1 MLDATAKKLLRLL
14 RPDAAPELRRAALL
28 ILGEVGTRGGE
39 LTATLTEALDDADAG
54 VRLEALHA
62 AGKLRIEQ
70 SLPRLIQ
77 RIADGG
83 PESEA
88 AALAAAKMGEK
99 GTRALRE
106 LMGHVAPGLRRRIA
120 GAMASAG
127 TVSAETAAVE
137 ALLDSDPG
145 VVDAAARS
153 LGAEIPLLPSASR
166 KALGDHL
173 LELLAKKKG
182 PPLPPASETAIVR
195 LVAALGDERAK
206 AVLWDRILP
215 AYRPEV
221 RGAALQALGR
231 WAESPGKDQ
240 VKRLLTCAA
249 DLDFRVASPALMIL
263 KGVSVRDR
271 QLSEWLP
278 LLDAP
283 DVAVRRAVIDK
294 IGDRDRPDVTAALLR
309 QLAHQ
314 DRELR
319 DKALTHLTRLAK
331 GRQALADAVLE
342 AASADEAWV
351 LARAIAPFIRDFPAA
366 TLDGVF
372 ARACKYLDVGDR
384 RADALLFLLREAD
397 SRALRDRLEERGV
410 ALRKKKDYARAL
422 AYFRLLARDP
432 AVAAP
437 VRFELAACGLKVSGK
452 DLSADARA
460 ADHVLH
466 QFTALVH
473 GHEAEVTKALQKA
486 KWLEP
491 EDLFYLGFHFAEKDH
506 QEQKFGGLALKLL
519 VKRSPKSKLAK
530 DAKTKLKREGLD

>member
-1 MLDATAKKLLRLL
+1 MLDPTAKKLLRLL

-28 ILGEVGTRGGE
+28 VLGEVGTRGGE
-39 LTATLTEALDDADAG
+39 LTAALTEALDDADAG

-62 AGKLRIEQ
+62 VGKLRIEQ
-70 SLPRLIQ
+70 SLPRLVR

-153 LGAEIPLLPSASR
+153 LGAEIPLLPPASR

-173 LELLAKKKG
+173 LGLLAKKKG

-206 AVLWDRILP
+206 AALWERTLP

-231 WAESPGKDQ
+231 WAESPGKDE

-249 DLDFRVASPALMIL
+249 DGDFRVASPALMIL
-263 KGVSVRDR
+263 KGVGVTDR
-271 QLSEWLP
+271 QLSDWLP

-294 IGDRDRPDVTAALLR
+294 IGDRDRAEVASALLR

-319 DKALTHLTRLAK
+319 DQALAHLTRLAK

-342 AASADEAWV
+342 AASPDEAWV
-351 LARAIAPFIRDFPAA
+351 LARAIAPFFRDFPAA
-366 TLDGVF
+366 TFDAVF
-372 ARACKYLDVGDR
+372 ARASKHLDAGDR
-384 RADALLFLLREAD
+384 RSEALLYLLREAD
-397 SRALRDRLEERGV
+397 PRALRDQLEQRGV

-432 AVAAP
+432 ACAAP
-437 VRFELAACGLKVSGK
+437 VRFELAACGLKLSAK
-452 DLSADARA
+452 DLTADARA

-466 QFTALVH
+466 QFAALVH
-473 GHEAEVTKALQKA
+473 GHEADVTEALQKA
-486 KWLEP
+486 KWLGP

-506 QEQKFGGLALKLL
+506 QEQKFGGLALKLV